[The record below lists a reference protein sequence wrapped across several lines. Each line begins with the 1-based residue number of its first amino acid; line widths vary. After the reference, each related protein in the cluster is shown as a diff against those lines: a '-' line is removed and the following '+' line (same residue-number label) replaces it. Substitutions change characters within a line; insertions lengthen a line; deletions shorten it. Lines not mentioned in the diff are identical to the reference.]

1 MAKAY
6 DAYSA
11 MFNDR
16 HMPVG
21 SKRSRGDTKARREAM
36 DALADEP
43 QWKKGAFAKP
53 TDLPLK
59 PAKPPSKPPSKQ
71 PSKQPSP
78 RPVRPQ
84 GKGSTKAT
92 KAAEAVIA
100 ASAAPMVLAPDAVQ
114 LNQAALADL
123 RQALD
128 ATQGQL
134 KLQETLQAKTNAE
147 LEVVKS
153 ELEGVKSEKAKAD
166 KEALDAWASYA
177 NTEEKCEDLQG
188 LLDGA
193 NALLGVANEQMAEL
207 EQEAKDEKERADGL
221 QKALAAERSASEG
234 NVTSHVFPDDEAEQ
248 SSACVAGRK
257 RGKARTAD
265 HAHKA
270 PKIAG
275 EFSDNVK
282 YDQMPF
288 FKDIKVGSKQ
298 RLTEVF
304 LAYKIRALKGTDLP
318 TNGMKTDASDQA
330 KMVDHL
336 LRLKRTEW
344 SDTEDVKKFFDNFND
359 APQWQ
364 THIQARDRKL
374 FVCQK
379 LWPAS
384 SFNTVDSATANK
396 GAWSLSGKYVGASN
410 ILKYVYEEWV
420 KNGSHKTT
428 NEEATNQE
436 NAYKNHN
443 KASAKT
449 SAKTS
454 AKKKKKK
461 STQDESEAEEEIG
474 REEEDEQ

>member
-11 MFNDR
+11 MFDDR

-21 SKRSRGDTKARREAM
+21 AKRSRGDTKARREAM
-36 DALADEP
+36 DALADAP

-78 RPVRPQ
+78 RPVRAQ
-84 GKGSTKAT
+84 GKGST

-123 RQALD
+123 RQALA
-128 ATQGQL
+128 ATQGSL
-134 KLQETLQAKTNAE
+134 KLQETLLAKTNAE

-153 ELEGVKSEKAKAD
+153 ELEGVKSEKAKAV
-166 KEALDAWASYA
+166 KDAEDGWASYA

-221 QKALAAERSASEG
+221 QKELVAERSASEG
-234 NVTSHVFPDDEAEQ
+234 NVTAHVFPEDEAEQ

-304 LAYKIRALKGTDLP
+304 LAYKKRTLKGADLP

-330 KMVDHL
+330 KMVDQL
-336 LRLKRTEW
+336 LRLKGVQW
-344 SDTEDVKKFFDNFND
+344 SDTKDVKTFFDNFND
-359 APQWQ
+359 APEWQ

-384 SFNTVDSATANK
+384 SFNSVEAGRGNK

-410 ILKYVYEEWV
+410 ILKYVHEEWV
-420 KNGSHKTT
+420 KNGSLTTT
-428 NEEATNQE
+428 NEEANEQAD
-436 NAYKNHN
+436 AYKNHN
-443 KASAKT
+443 KDSAKT
-449 SAKTS
+449 SAKTP

-461 STQDESEAEEEIG
+461 SAQDESEAEEEIG
-474 REEEDEQ
+474 GEEEDEQ